1 MSAILFDTL
10 QFSTRLKNVGFTE
23 QQAEV
28 MTEMQKEVISTTIE
42 QVEHDYHLDDLATKR
57 DLKELEIA
65 LKHDMQTLE
74 TNLKRDIEVLRADT
88 ARMIA
93 ESRADLTRWIIG
105 AGFLQTALI
114 IGVLLKIGH
123 VI

>member
-42 QVEHDYHLDDLATKR
+42 QVEHD
-57 DLKELEIA
+57 
-65 LKHDMQTLE
+65 
-74 TNLKRDIEVLRADT
+74 
-88 ARMIA
+88 
-93 ESRADLTRWIIG
+93 
-105 AGFLQTALI
+105 
-114 IGVLLKIGH
+114 
-123 VI
+123 